1 MKTIDLYFY
10 ELARVNVV
18 DLCVNMSKGKR
29 REAKLAKKAAKA
41 EKVLEKQNEV
51 LSKKGAAV
59 IPNTQWKIRTPKIRA
74 VRH

>member
-41 EKVLEKQNEV
+41 EKVLENYSYRSLNVDFPV
-51 LSKKGAAV
+51 LASGEIYRKE
-59 IPNTQWKIRTPKIRA
+59 
-74 VRH
+74 